1 MKKLLLILPF
11 LILISCSV
19 QKRKYQNGYYVN
31 WHKKN
36 ASIALKEKRA
46 PESKIRTEAQEVAP
60 ADVQQTPSEPAYL
73 SADADKK
80 AIPLTSKSKINLF
93 SGENDSCDVLV
104 FRDGTELRVKI
115 KEVSLTEI
123 KYQKCD
129 LPDGPNYINRKSEI
143 FMIKY
148 ANGTREVVRVEPQ
161 SPAQSTEIKS
171 YKSTKFHRENHPL
184 ALVSVISGGLSLIIG
199 YIALVALVAGVVT
212 TGAIFILPFLAGLIA
227 VITGKISLNRIR
239 EQPDVYKGK
248 GMAIP
253 GFIMGMV
260 VVGIYLLF
268 TFLALLFLGI

>member
-1 MKKLLLILPF
+1 M
-11 LILISCSV
+11 

-36 ASIALKEKRA
+36 TNVALKEKQGSE
-46 PESKIRTEAQEVAP
+46 PKTRTHETELAI
-60 ADVQQTPSEPAYL
+60 VQQTNNEPAYL

-80 AIPLTSKSKINLF
+80 VIALESKIRIHPF
-93 SGENDSCDVLV
+93 AGETDSCDVLV
-104 FRDGTELRVKI
+104 FRDGTELRVRI
-115 KEVSLTEI
+115 KEISLNEI

-148 ANGTREVVRVEPQ
+148 ANGTREVVRVEAQ
-161 SPAQSTEIKS
+161 APAQSPSKNS
-171 YKSTKFHRENHPL
+171 YRSTKSQRENHPL
-184 ALVSVISGGLSLIIG
+184 ALVSLVSGGLSLIIG
-199 YIALVALVAGVVT
+199 YIALVALVAGLVT

-227 VITGKISLNRIR
+227 VITGRISLNRIR
-239 EQPDVYKGK
+239 EQPDVFKGK

-253 GFIMGMV
+253 GFIMGLV

>member
-19 QKRKYQNGYYVN
+19 QKRKYQSGYYVN
-31 WHKKN
+31 WHKK
-36 ASIALKEKRA
+36 STPVTVKEKRKS
-46 PESKIRTEAQEVAP
+46 ESKVKTQETAL
-60 ADVQQTPSEPAYL
+60 ADVQHLNPEPAYL

-80 AIPLTSKSKINLF
+80 VIPLKSKTRINLF
-93 SGENDSCDVLV
+93 AGETDSCDVLV

-115 KEVSLTEI
+115 KEVGQNEI

-148 ANGTREVVRVEPQ
+148 ANGTREVVRVEAQ
-161 SPAQSTEIKS
+161 SPAQNTEIKS

-184 ALVSVISGGLSLIIG
+184 ALASVISGGLSLIIG

-227 VITGKISLNRIR
+227 VVTGKISLNRIR
-239 EQPDVYKGK
+239 EQPDVFKGK

-253 GFIMGMV
+253 GFIMGLV